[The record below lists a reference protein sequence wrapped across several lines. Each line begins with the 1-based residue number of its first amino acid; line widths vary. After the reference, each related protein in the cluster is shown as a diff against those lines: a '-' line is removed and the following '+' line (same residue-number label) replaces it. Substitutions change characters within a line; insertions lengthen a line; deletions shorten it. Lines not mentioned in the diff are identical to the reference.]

1 MWIEGTLE
9 KDGRYWA
16 VSIPA
21 LEAHTQGRT
30 KKEAYFMAK
39 DMLEGLAEAYGFDL
53 DITVIPGAGDT
64 FRAGAVDTKT
74 FTAFILRRWRQAHSL
89 TLQEAAKRL
98 GSTSLN
104 TYARYEQGR
113 SEPTI
118 SMMQRL
124 IQAISPGEPLRLVFG
139 A

>member
-1 MWIEGTLE
+1 MWIEGSLTR
-9 KDGRYWA
+9 DGKFWMVDFPGLDA
-16 VSIPA
+16 F
-21 LEAHTQGRT
+21 TQGRT

-39 DMLEGLAEAYGFDL
+39 DLLEGLAEVEGFDL
-53 DITVIPGAGDT
+53 DIIVMQGEGDT
-64 FRAGAVDTKT
+64 LRAGAVDTKG

-104 TYARYEQGR
+104 SYARYEQGR

-118 SMMQRL
+118 SMMQKL